1 MEEIE
6 NIIRILE
13 ETKVALKEKNTLK
26 LKQLSNQ
33 TNNTA
38 SRTQDADNIAVAVI
52 VYSLGKILERGY
64 VENLDIV
71 VRKIDDVIRSAKKDE
86 NLLKTNLK
94 QLRAEIGKTSPRMK
108 KYIQEVFRKA
118 SINKASKI
126 YGHGV
131 SMQNTAKLLGISVWE
146 LASAYE
152 GMNQQ
157 PARNQLVKRTGIS
170 HKIDKGAKVGYPQR
184 PLGITDTDGRLDYR
198 NIGPGRFYQDFNI
211 KLDAPGFHEKVH

>member
-1 MEEIE
+1 MEEVE
-6 NIIRILE
+6 NILRILE
-13 ETKVALKEKNTLK
+13 ETKVALKNKDTLK
-26 LKQLSNQ
+26 LKQLSDQ

-64 VENLDIV
+64 VENLDVV
-71 VRKIDDVIRSAKKDE
+71 VRKINDVIRSVKKDG
-86 NLLKTNLK
+86 NLLKKNLK

-131 SMQNTAKLLGISVWE
+131 SMQNTAKLLGITVWE
-146 LASAYE
+146 LANYAGQTGVLDAHKTKTLGVRE
-152 GMNQQ
+152 
-157 PARNQLVKRTGIS
+157 RIKLVKEIF
-170 HKIDKGAKVGYPQR
+170 Q
-184 PLGITDTDGRLDYR
+184 
-198 NIGPGRFYQDFNI
+198 
-211 KLDAPGFHEKVH
+211 

>member
-1 MEEIE
+1 MEEVE

-13 ETKVALKEKNTLK
+13 ETKVALKAKNTLK
-26 LKQLSNQ
+26 LKQLSDQ

-64 VENLDIV
+64 VENLDVV
-71 VRKIDDVIRSAKKDE
+71 VRKINEVIKSAKKDE
-86 NLLKTNLK
+86 NLLKKNLK

-131 SMQNTAKLLGISVWE
+131 SMQNTAKLLGITVWE
-146 LASAYE
+146 LANYA
-152 GMNQQ
+152 GQ
-157 PARNQLVKRTGIS
+157 TGIS
-170 HKIDKGAKVGYPQR
+170 DAPESKT
-184 PLGITDTDGRLDYR
+184 LGVKER
-198 NIGPGRFYQDFNI
+198 I
-211 KLDAPGFHEKVH
+211 KLIEEVFG

>member
-1 MEEIE
+1 MQEKE
-6 NIIRILE
+6 NILRILE

-26 LKQLSNQ
+26 LKQLSDQ

-64 VENLDIV
+64 VENLDV
-71 VRKIDDVIRSAKKDE
+71 VIKKIDDVIRSAKKDD

-94 QLRAEIGKTSPRMK
+94 QLRTEIGRISPRMR

-146 LASAYE
+146 LANYA
-152 GMNQQ
+152 GQ
-157 PARNQLVKRTGIS
+157 TG
-170 HKIDKGAKVGYPQR
+170 V
-184 PLGITDTDGRLDYR
+184 
-198 NIGPGRFYQDFNI
+198 
-211 KLDAPGFHEKVH
+211 LDAHKSKTLGVQERIKIVEEVFG

>member
-1 MEEIE
+1 MKDGE

-13 ETKVALKEKNTLK
+13 ETKVALKAKDTLK
-26 LKQLSNQ
+26 LKQLSDQ

-64 VENLDIV
+64 LGDGLIV
-71 VRKIDDVIRSAKKDE
+71 KRIDAVIKNIKKGG
-86 NLLKTNLK
+86 NLLTNSLK
-94 QLRAEIGKTSPRMK
+94 QLRAEIERVSPGMK

-131 SMQNTAKLLGISVWE
+131 SMENTAKLLGITVWE
-146 LASAYE
+146 LANYA
-152 GMNQQ
+152 GQ
-157 PARNQLVKRTGIS
+157 TGIS
-170 HKIDKGAKVGYPQR
+170 DSPESKT
-184 PLGITDTDGRLDYR
+184 LGIRER
-198 NIGPGRFYQDFNI
+198 I
-211 KLDAPGFHEKVH
+211 KLVKEIFE